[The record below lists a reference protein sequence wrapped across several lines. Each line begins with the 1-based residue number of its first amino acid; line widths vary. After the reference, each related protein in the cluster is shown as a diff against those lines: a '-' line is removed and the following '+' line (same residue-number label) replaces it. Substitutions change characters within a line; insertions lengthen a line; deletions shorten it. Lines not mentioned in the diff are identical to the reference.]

1 MSDRGTLQI
10 AAEVVL
16 PQPEPGV
23 QHPGRRVL
31 PIHLEPHRP
40 GTDLRTGLEQPGH
53 QPAAEAPS
61 ALGVVDPH
69 PVDAAAISDA
79 ATAEAGRTADLEA
92 QLAAVTGQVS
102 DLQAALA
109 EAGAAVDA
117 DAADAT
123 ATRSQLAR
131 ATTKLGTVQAQ
142 LRAAQA
148 RLAALDRAAAHQAA
162 LNRAAAR
169 QAALNRATSGTG
181 AATAGGGGEP
191 READDGR

>member
-1 MSDRGTLQI
+1 MRGDRLRALARRALVL
-10 AAEVVL
+10 AAT
-16 PQPEPGV
+16 
-23 QHPGRRVL
+23 
-31 PIHLEPHRP
+31 I
-40 GTDLRTGLEQPGH
+40 
-53 QPAAEAPS
+53 
-61 ALGVVDPH
+61 GVVALAAVTVQAASLWRTEAAVLDPH

-109 EAGAAVDA
+109 EAGATVDA

-123 ATRSQLAR
+123 ATRNQLAR

-148 RLAALDRAAAHQAA
+148 RLAALDRAASDPACCPATP
-162 LNRAAAR
+162 AR
-169 QAALNRATSGTG
+169 V
-181 AATAGGGGEP
+181 TA
-191 READDGR
+191 